1 MAGTAAWID
10 VLPNLSAFGSKLN
23 SGVTAA
29 ASTAGRNAGKR
40 FSDAMNSAA
49 STSVLADQVK
59 NLEAAEK
66 RAQKAVSTSTAQ
78 IAKARDEQK
87 SAALRVQ
94 AAEVKLNE
102 TVAKYGSSSSQA
114 ISAQARLNDARSKAR
129 QKDEAYKTAE
139 EQIRVAQNGLK
150 ETQTQLAAAQQ
161 KASTA
166 TGGFRNALQ
175 RWKQAADSAK
185 SSTSGLSEA
194 QSHFNETSRRMTAR
208 FSAMAGA
215 IGGFTSGIVGKAV
228 SAFTSL
234 GSSMVDASDSA
245 QKFASTMS
253 FAGVSD
259 KTIQKLTAST
269 QNYADKTVF
278 NLSDIRNT
286 TAQLASNGV
295 KNYDKLA
302 EAAGNLTAVAGGGA
316 EAFKSVAMVL
326 TQTAGAGKLTTEN
339 WNQLSDAIPGA
350 SGKLQDAMKKNG
362 AYTGNFRDAME
373 KGEISAEEFNQA
385 IMQLGMTD
393 VAKQAAESTTT
404 FEGAMG
410 NWEAAVQKLGM
421 TMLDKVKPQ
430 LTGALNAM
438 TDRISQFTDWFSG
451 AWDGLATFLETGKVN
466 KAFAEAF
473 KIDKNSYAGIEDAY
487 QRLKWG
493 YTGLVDF
500 IKTGEFTYEFNR
512 AFENVDRDTLIS
524 FKQNLLDLRD
534 AAKQVIDN
542 LPGLGQFFNT
552 PAKGDHSNLNKAIKA
567 LNVAMEGL
575 KPLIRLIADIEKMW
589 NSLSAEQQGAIFD
602 TAIYLW
608 LGSKGLKILKNV
620 YGVGKDIAS
629 VFKTGGKAV
638 KSFGNVLKALKVPK
652 AVSSFLD
659 KVGKTGSKILGSAGG
674 TLLAGGSM
682 MAGAANNLQKGTPK
696 TLWKAMQ
703 GIQGK
708 DTSDKAYEEYQQQYR
723 QAQENSSFLGV
734 KNSTWLHNLNPMNW
748 PGMASDAISNVGST
762 MRQSSMDQVMQQS
775 SQVEAQKQAVEQIKQ
790 AWNDC
795 TSWITSK
802 WQSLTDWLG
811 GTAQS
816 IGGFFSGIPS
826 TVGGWFS
833 SAGAWV
839 QNAWN
844 GVVSWFAG
852 IPSSIGGFFASVPS
866 TIGGWFSSAGSWV
879 QNVWNGIT
887 AWFSGIPGSITGWFS
902 GIPGTF
908 SSIFQNA
915 KNGITSIFSSV
926 GGWFN
931 QNVKTPIGNAVNAI
945 GTTFSTTKDWIRNS
959 WNQVKDAAKSPV
971 SFIVNTV
978 YTNGIKKVWNSVA
991 GAVGLNLKLP
1001 DVKFAEGGI
1010 NPGYNPGVDS
1020 IPAMTSP
1027 GEAWMVPEWTRA
1039 VGAANIYR
1047 WNRIARRQGV
1057 RAVRE
1062 DMMAGGLRF
1071 ADGGIIGKIGSAVS
1085 GAKKWLEDL
1094 SDTAQSFV
1102 KNPGDWVASKILAP
1116 VKTQVS
1122 RAGGGRFGTMVGQL
1136 PIKAASALVD
1146 KAKSFASSLTEKW
1159 KSKSESG
1166 QYHGSVGGGVEQ
1178 WRSLVVRVLKELG
1191 QAESWADTVLRRM
1204 NQESGGNPNAIN
1216 NWDSNAKA
1224 GHPSQG
1230 LMQTIP
1236 GTFNA
1241 YAGPYRSLGITNPL
1255 ANIYAGVNYALH
1267 RYGSLSA
1274 LNRAGGYAFGGI
1286 VGDDRPTLYDN
1297 GGVLP
1302 PGRHLVSN
1310 ETKQPELVLTREQVL
1325 KVFGGQAGT
1334 DAGRTV
1340 NLNVSIPERSDPW
1353 SDAEILVRTARQ
1365 QLR

>member
-1 MAGTAAWID
+1 MVMAGTAAWID
-10 VLPNLSAFGSKLN
+10 VLPNLSLFGTKLN

-29 ASTAGRNAGKR
+29 AAAAGRNAGRK
-40 FSDAMNSAA
+40 FSDSMNSAA
-49 STSVLADQVK
+49 GANVLAEQVK

-66 RAQKAVSTSTAQ
+66 RAKKAVATATAQ

-94 AAEVKLNE
+94 AAETKLNE
-102 TVAKYGSSSSQA
+102 TVAKYGISSSQA

-129 QKDEAYKTAE
+129 QKDEEYKTVE
-139 EQIRVAQNGLK
+139 EQIRTAQNGLK

-175 RWKQAADSAK
+175 KWKQAVDSAK
-185 SSTSGLSEA
+185 VSTSGLSEV
-194 QSHFNETSRRMTAR
+194 QSRFGETSRRMTAR

-215 IGGFTSGIVGKAV
+215 VGGFTSSVVGKAV
-228 SAFTSL
+228 STFASL

-259 KTIQKLTAST
+259 NTIKKLTAST
-269 QNYADKTVF
+269 QDYADKTVF

-295 KNYDKLA
+295 KNYSKLA
-302 EAAGNLTAVAGGGA
+302 EAAGNLTSVAGGGA
-316 EAFKSVAMVL
+316 EAYKSVAMVM

-362 AYTGNFRDAME
+362 AYTGNFRDAMAS
-373 KGEISAEEFNQA
+373 GEITAEEFNKA
-385 IMQLGMTD
+385 ILQLGMTD

-421 TMLDKVKPQ
+421 IALDKVKPQ

-438 TDRISQFTDWFSG
+438 TDRIGQFTDWFSG
-451 AWDGLATFLETGKVN
+451 AWDGLAAFLSTGKVN

-473 KIDKNSYAGIEDAY
+473 KIDKRSYTGIEDAY
-487 QRLKWG
+487 QRIQWG
-493 YTGLVDF
+493 YAGLVNF
-500 IKTGEFTYEFNR
+500 VKTGEFTYEFNR
-512 AFENVDRDTLIS
+512 AFENVDRDTLIN

-534 AAKQVIDN
+534 AAKQVVEN
-542 LPGLGQFFNT
+542 LPGLSAFFDV
-552 PAKGDHSNLNKAIKA
+552 PSKGDHSNLNKAIKA
-567 LNVAMEGL
+567 LNVALEGL
-575 KPLIRLIADIEKMW
+575 KPLIQLIADIEKMW

-620 YGVGKDIAS
+620 YGTGKDIATA
-629 VFKTGGKAV
+629 FKTGGKAL
-638 KSFGNVLKALKVPK
+638 KTFGTVLKDLKVSK
-652 AVSSFLD
+652 TVSSFIG
-659 KVGKTGSKILGSAGG
+659 KVGKTGSKLLGSAGG
-674 TLLAGGSM
+674 TLALGGSM
-682 MAGAANNLQKGTPK
+682 LAVAANNLQNGTPK

-703 GIQGK
+703 GVQGK
-708 DTSDKAYEEYQQQYR
+708 DTSDKAYKEYRKQYQQT
-723 QAQENSSFLGV
+723 QENSSFLGV
-734 KNSTWLHNLNPMNW
+734 KNSTWLHNLNPLNW
-748 PGMASDAISNVGST
+748 PGMAGNAISGVGGA
-762 MRQSSMDQVMQQS
+762 MQQS
-775 SQVEAQKQAVEQIKQ
+775 GVDQVQQQAQVAAQQQTVEQIKQ
-790 AWNDC
+790 AWSAGTD
-795 TSWITSK
+795 WIISK
-802 WQSLTDWLG
+802 WQSFTDWIG
-811 GTAQS
+811 GTAQ
-816 IGGFFSGIPS
+816 
-826 TVGGWFS
+826 T
-833 SAGAWV
+833 
-839 QNAWN
+839 
-844 GVVSWFAG
+844 
-852 IPSSIGGFFASVPS
+852 IGGFFASIPS
-866 TIGGWFSSAGSWV
+866 AIGGWFSSAGGWV
-879 QNVWNGIT
+879 QSVWNGVT
-887 AWFSGIPGSITGWFS
+887 AWFGGVPGRITGWFA

-908 SSIFQNA
+908 SGIFQNA
-915 KNGITSIFSSV
+915 KNGITGIFSSV

-931 QNVKTPIGNAVNAI
+931 QNVKTPISNAVNAI
-945 GTTFSTTKDWIRNS
+945 GNTFSTTKDWIRSS

-1010 NPGYNPGVDS
+1010 NPGYAPGVDS

-1057 RAVRE
+1057 AAVRE

-1071 ADGGIIGKIGSAVS
+1071 AGGGIVGKVGSAVS

-1094 SDTAQSFV
+1094 SETAQSFV
-1102 KNPGDWVASKILAP
+1102 KNPGDWVASKILSP
-1116 VKTQVS
+1116 VKSQVA
-1122 RAGGGRFGTMVGQL
+1122 RAGGGQFGTMVGQL

-1146 KAKSFASSLTEKW
+1146 KAKSFASSLTDKW

-1166 QYHGSVGGGVEQ
+1166 QYHGAVGGGVEQ

-1236 GTFNA
+1236 STFAA
-1241 YAGPYRSLGITNPL
+1241 YAGPYRNLGITNPL
-1255 ANIYAGVNYALH
+1255 ANLYAGVNYALH

-1286 VGDDRPTLYDN
+1286 VGDRPTLYDR
-1297 GGVLP
+1297 GGILP
-1302 PGRHLVSN
+1302 PGRHLVAN

-1325 KVFGGQAGT
+1325 KVFGGEVRDKG
-1334 DAGRTV
+1334 DRTV
-1340 NLNVSIPERSDPW
+1340 NLNVNIPERSDPW
-1353 SDAEILVRTARQ
+1353 ADASILVRTARH

>member
-1 MAGTAAWID
+1 MVMAGTAAWID
-10 VLPNLSAFGSKLN
+10 VLPNLSLFGTKLN

-29 ASTAGRNAGKR
+29 AAAAGRNAGRK
-40 FSDAMNSAA
+40 FSDSMNSAA
-49 STSVLADQVK
+49 GTNVLAEQVK

-66 RAQKAVSTSTAQ
+66 RAQKAVTTATAQ
-78 IAKARDEQK
+78 IVKARDEQK
-87 SAALRVQ
+87 SATLRVQ
-94 AAEVKLNE
+94 AAETKLNE
-102 TVAKYGSSSSQA
+102 TVAKYGAASSQA

-129 QKDEAYKTAE
+129 QKDEAYKNAE
-139 EQIRVAQNGLK
+139 EQIRAAQNGLK

-161 KASTA
+161 KASAA

-175 RWKQAADSAK
+175 KWKQAVDSAK
-185 SSTSGLSEA
+185 SSASGLSEV
-194 QSHFNETSRRMTAR
+194 QLRFGETSRRMTAR

-215 IGGFTSGIVGKAV
+215 VGGFTSSVVGKAV
-228 SAFTSL
+228 STFASL

-259 KTIQKLTAST
+259 NTIKKLTAST
-269 QNYADKTVF
+269 QDYADKTVF

-286 TAQLASNGV
+286 TAQLASNSV
-295 KNYDKLA
+295 KNYSKLA

-316 EAFKSVAMVL
+316 EAYKSVAMVM

-362 AYTGNFRDAME
+362 AYTGNFRDAMAG
-373 KGEISAEEFNQA
+373 GEITAEEFNKA
-385 IMQLGMTD
+385 ILQLGMAD

-410 NWEAAVQKLGM
+410 NWEAAVQKFGM
-421 TMLDKVKPQ
+421 TVLDKVKPQ

-438 TDRISQFTDWFSG
+438 TDRVSQFTDWFSG
-451 AWDGLATFLETGKVN
+451 AWDGLAAFLSTGKVN

-487 QRLKWG
+487 QRIQWG
-493 YTGLVDF
+493 YAGLVNF
-500 IKTGEFTYEFNR
+500 VKTGEFTYEFNR
-512 AFENVDRDTLIS
+512 AFENVDRDTLIN

-534 AAKQVIDN
+534 AAKQVVEN
-542 LPGLGQFFNT
+542 LPGLSAFFDV
-552 PAKGDHSNLNKAIKA
+552 PSKGDHSNLNKAIKA
-567 LNVAMEGL
+567 LNVALEGL
-575 KPLIRLIADIEKMW
+575 KPIVQLIADIEKMW

-620 YGVGKDIAS
+620 YGVGKDIVS
-629 VFKTGGKAV
+629 VFKTGGRALKA
-638 KSFGNVLKALKVPK
+638 FGSVLKNFKVPK
-652 AVSSFLD
+652 TVSSFLD
-659 KVGKTGSKILGSAGG
+659 KVGKTGSKLLGSAGG
-674 TLLAGGSM
+674 TLALGGSM
-682 MAGAANNLQKGTPK
+682 LAGAANNLQKGTPK

-703 GIQGK
+703 GVQGK
-708 DTSDKAYEEYQQQYR
+708 DTSDKAYKEYQKQYQQT
-723 QAQENSSFLGV
+723 QENSSFLGV
-734 KNSTWLHNLNPMNW
+734 KNSTWLHNLNPLNW
-748 PGMASDAISNVGST
+748 PSMAGNAISSVGGA
-762 MRQSSMDQVMQQS
+762 MQQS
-775 SQVEAQKQAVEQIKQ
+775 GVDQVQQQQAQVAAQQQTVEQIKQ
-790 AWNDC
+790 AWSAGTD
-795 TSWITSK
+795 WITLK
-802 WQSLTDWLG
+802 WQSFTDWIG
-811 GTAQS
+811 GTAQ
-816 IGGFFSGIPS
+816 
-826 TVGGWFS
+826 T
-833 SAGAWV
+833 
-839 QNAWN
+839 
-844 GVVSWFAG
+844 
-852 IPSSIGGFFASVPS
+852 IGGFFASIPS
-866 TIGGWFSSAGSWV
+866 AIGGWFSSAGGWV
-879 QNVWNGIT
+879 QSVWNGVT
-887 AWFSGIPGSITGWFS
+887 TWFGGVPGRITGWFA

-908 SSIFQNA
+908 SGIFQSA
-915 KNGITSIFSSV
+915 KNGITGIFGSV

-931 QNVKTPIGNAVNAI
+931 QNVKTPISNAVNAI
-945 GTTFSTTKDWIRNS
+945 GNTFSTTKDWIRSS

-1010 NPGYNPGVDS
+1010 NPGYAPGVDS

-1057 RAVRE
+1057 AAVRE
-1062 DMMAGGLRF
+1062 DMMMGGLRF
-1071 ADGGIIGKIGSAVS
+1071 AGGGIVGKVGSAVS

-1094 SDTAQSFV
+1094 SETAQSFV
-1102 KNPGDWVASKILAP
+1102 KNPGDWVASKILSP
-1116 VKTQVS
+1116 VKSQV
-1122 RAGGGRFGTMVGQL
+1122 AGIGGGQFGMMVGQL
-1136 PIKAASALVD
+1136 PVKAASALVD
-1146 KAKSFASSLTEKW
+1146 KAKSFASSLTDKW

-1166 QYHGSVGGGVEQ
+1166 QYHGAVGGGVEQ
-1178 WRSLVVRVLKELG
+1178 WRSLVIRVLKELG

-1255 ANIYAGVNYALH
+1255 ANIYAGMNYALH

-1286 VGDDRPTLYDN
+1286 VGDRPTLYDR
-1297 GGVLP
+1297 GGILP
-1302 PGRHLVSN
+1302 PGRHLVAN

-1325 KVFGGQAGT
+1325 KVFGGEVRDKG
-1334 DAGRTV
+1334 DRTV
-1340 NLNVSIPERSDPW
+1340 NLNVNIPERSDPW
-1353 SDAEILVRTARQ
+1353 ADASILVRTARH

>member
-1 MAGTAAWID
+1 MVMAGTAAWID
-10 VLPNLSAFGSKLN
+10 VLPNLSLFGTKLN

-29 ASTAGRNAGKR
+29 AAAAGRNAGRK
-40 FSDAMNSAA
+40 FSDSMNSAA
-49 STSVLADQVK
+49 GANVLAEQVK

-66 RAQKAVSTSTAQ
+66 RAQKAVTTATAQ

-94 AAEVKLNE
+94 AAETKLNE
-102 TVAKYGSSSSQA
+102 TVAKYGTSSSQA

-129 QKDEAYKTAE
+129 QKDEAYKNAE
-139 EQIRVAQNGLK
+139 EQIRTAQNGLK

-166 TGGFRNALQ
+166 TVGFRNALQ
-175 RWKQAADSAK
+175 KWKQAADSAK
-185 SSTSGLSEA
+185 VSTSGLSEV
-194 QSHFNETSRRMTAR
+194 QSRFGETSRRMTTR

-215 IGGFTSGIVGKAV
+215 VGGFTSSVVGKAF
-228 SAFTSL
+228 STFASL

-269 QNYADKTVF
+269 QDYADKTVF

-295 KNYDKLA
+295 KNYSKLA

-316 EAFKSVAMVL
+316 EAYKSVAMVM

-362 AYTGNFRDAME
+362 AYTGNFRDAMAS
-373 KGEISAEEFNQA
+373 GEITAEEFNKA
-385 IMQLGMTD
+385 ILQLGMTD

-421 TMLDKVKPQ
+421 TVLDKVKPQ

-438 TDRISQFTDWFSG
+438 TDRIGQFTDWFSG
-451 AWDGLATFLETGKVN
+451 AWDGLAAFLSTGKVN

-473 KIDKNSYAGIEDAY
+473 KIDKNSYTGIEDAY
-487 QRLKWG
+487 QRIQWG
-493 YTGLVDF
+493 YTGLVNF
-500 IKTGEFTYEFNR
+500 VKTGEFTYEFNR

-534 AAKQVIDN
+534 AAKQVVEN
-542 LPGLGQFFNT
+542 LPGLSAFFDV
-552 PAKGDHSNLNKAIKA
+552 PSKGDHSNLNKAIKA
-567 LNVAMEGL
+567 LNVALEGL
-575 KPLIRLIADIEKMW
+575 KPLIQLIADIEKMW

-620 YGVGKDIAS
+620 YGVGKDIVS
-629 VFKTGGKAV
+629 VFKTGGRALKT
-638 KSFGNVLKALKVPK
+638 FGSVLKNFKVPK
-652 AVSSFLD
+652 TVSSFLD
-659 KVGKTGSKILGSAGG
+659 KVGKTGSKLLGSAGG
-674 TLLAGGSM
+674 TLALGGSM
-682 MAGAANNLQKGTPK
+682 LAGAANTLQKGTPK

-703 GIQGK
+703 GVQGK
-708 DTSDKAYEEYQQQYR
+708 DTSDKAYKEYQKQYQQT
-723 QAQENSSFLGV
+723 QENSSFLGV
-734 KNSTWLHNLNPMNW
+734 KNSTWLHNLNPLNW
-748 PGMASDAISNVGST
+748 PSMASNAISGVGGA
-762 MRQSSMDQVMQQS
+762 MQQS
-775 SQVEAQKQAVEQIKQ
+775 GVDQVQQ
-790 AWNDC
+790 AWSGCVD
-795 TSWITSK
+795 WISAK
-802 WQSLTDWLG
+802 WQGLTDWFSGLPA
-811 GTAQS
+811 T

-826 TVGGWFS
+826 TVGGWFD
-833 SAGAWV
+833 SAGQWVESGWQGVCDWFGGIPNVIGAWF
-839 QNAWN
+839 
-844 GVVSWFAG
+844 SG
-852 IPSSIGGFFASVPS
+852 IPSA
-866 TIGGWFSSAGSWV
+866 IGGWFSSTGSLV
-879 QNVWNGIT
+879 QSVWNGII
-887 AWFSGIPGSITGWFS
+887 AWFGGVPWRITGWFS
-902 GIPGTF
+902 GIPETF
-908 SSIFQNA
+908 SGIFQSA
-915 KNGITSIFSSV
+915 KNGITGIFGSV

-931 QNVKTPIGNAVNAI
+931 QNVKTPISNAVNAI
-945 GTTFSTTKDWIRNS
+945 GNTFSTTKDWIRSS

-978 YTNGIKKVWNSVA
+978 YTNGIKKVWNSIA

-1010 NPGYNPGVDS
+1010 NPGYAPGVDS

-1057 RAVRE
+1057 AAVRE
-1062 DMMAGGLRF
+1062 DMMMGGLRF
-1071 ADGGIIGKIGSAVS
+1071 AGGGIVGKVGSAVS
-1085 GAKKWLEDL
+1085 GAKKWLKDL
-1094 SDTAQSFV
+1094 SETAQSFV
-1102 KNPGDWVASKILAP
+1102 KNPGDWVASKILSP
-1116 VKTQVS
+1116 VKSQV
-1122 RAGGGRFGTMVGQL
+1122 AGIGGGQFGMMVGQL
-1136 PIKAASALVD
+1136 PVKAASALVD
-1146 KAKSFASSLTEKW
+1146 KAKSFASSLTDKW

-1166 QYHGSVGGGVEQ
+1166 QYHGAVGGGVEQ
-1178 WRSLVVRVLKELG
+1178 WRSLVIRVLKELG

-1286 VGDDRPTLYDN
+1286 VGDRPTLYDR
-1297 GGVLP
+1297 GGILP
-1302 PGRHLVSN
+1302 PGRHLVAN

-1325 KVFGGQAGT
+1325 KVFGGEVRDKG
-1334 DAGRTV
+1334 DRTV
-1340 NLNVSIPERSDPW
+1340 NLNVNIPERSDPW
-1353 SDAEILVRTARQ
+1353 ADASILVRTARH

>member
-1 MAGTAAWID
+1 MVMAGTAAWID
-10 VLPNLSAFGSKLN
+10 VLPNLSLFGTKLN

-29 ASTAGRNAGKR
+29 AAAAGRNAGRK
-40 FSDAMNSAA
+40 FSDSMNSAA
-49 STSVLADQVK
+49 GTNVLAEQVK

-66 RAQKAVSTSTAQ
+66 RAQKAVTTATAQ
-78 IAKARDEQK
+78 IVKARDEQK
-87 SAALRVQ
+87 SATLRVQ
-94 AAEVKLNE
+94 AAETKLNE
-102 TVAKYGSSSSQA
+102 TVAKYGAASSQA

-129 QKDEAYKTAE
+129 QKDEAYKNAE
-139 EQIRVAQNGLK
+139 EQIRAAQNGLK

-161 KASTA
+161 KASAA

-175 RWKQAADSAK
+175 KWKQAVDSAK
-185 SSTSGLSEA
+185 SSASGLSEV
-194 QSHFNETSRRMTAR
+194 QLRFGETSRRMTAR

-215 IGGFTSGIVGKAV
+215 VGGFTSSVVGKAV
-228 SAFTSL
+228 STFASL

-259 KTIQKLTAST
+259 NTIKKLTAST
-269 QNYADKTVF
+269 QDYADKTVF

-286 TAQLASNGV
+286 TAQLASNSV
-295 KNYDKLA
+295 KNYSKLA

-316 EAFKSVAMVL
+316 EAYKSVAMVM

-362 AYTGNFRDAME
+362 AYTGNFRDAMAG
-373 KGEISAEEFNQA
+373 GEITAEEFNKA
-385 IMQLGMTD
+385 ILQLGMAD

-410 NWEAAVQKLGM
+410 NWEAAVQKFGM
-421 TMLDKVKPQ
+421 TVLDKVKPQ

-438 TDRISQFTDWFSG
+438 TDRVSQFTDWFSG
-451 AWDGLATFLETGKVN
+451 AWDGLAAFLSTGKVN

-487 QRLKWG
+487 QRIQWG
-493 YTGLVDF
+493 YAGLVNF
-500 IKTGEFTYEFNR
+500 VKTGEFTYEFNR
-512 AFENVDRDTLIS
+512 AFENVDRDTLIN

-534 AAKQVIDN
+534 AAKQVVEN
-542 LPGLGQFFNT
+542 LPGLSAFFDV
-552 PAKGDHSNLNKAIKA
+552 PSKGDHSNLNKAIKA
-567 LNVAMEGL
+567 LNVALEGL
-575 KPLIRLIADIEKMW
+575 KPIVQLIADIEKMW

-620 YGVGKDIAS
+620 YGVGKDIVS
-629 VFKTGGKAV
+629 VFKTGGRALKA
-638 KSFGNVLKALKVPK
+638 FGSVLKNFKVPK
-652 AVSSFLD
+652 TVSSFLD
-659 KVGKTGSKILGSAGG
+659 KVGKTGSKLLGSAGG
-674 TLLAGGSM
+674 TLALGGSM
-682 MAGAANNLQKGTPK
+682 LAGAANNLQKGTPK

-708 DTSDKAYEEYQQQYR
+708 DTSDKAYKEYQKQYQQT
-723 QAQENSSFLGV
+723 QENSSFLGV
-734 KNSTWLHNLNPMNW
+734 KNSTWLHNLNPLNW
-748 PGMASDAISNVGST
+748 PSMAGNAISSVGGA
-762 MRQSSMDQVMQQS
+762 MQQS
-775 SQVEAQKQAVEQIKQ
+775 GVDQVQQQQAQVAAQQQTVEQIKQ
-790 AWNDC
+790 AWSAGTD
-795 TSWITSK
+795 WITLK
-802 WQSLTDWLG
+802 WQSFTDWIG
-811 GTAQS
+811 GTAQ
-816 IGGFFSGIPS
+816 
-826 TVGGWFS
+826 T
-833 SAGAWV
+833 
-839 QNAWN
+839 
-844 GVVSWFAG
+844 
-852 IPSSIGGFFASVPS
+852 IGGFFASIPS
-866 TIGGWFSSAGSWV
+866 AIGGWFSSAGGWV
-879 QNVWNGIT
+879 QSVWNGVT
-887 AWFSGIPGSITGWFS
+887 TWFGGVPGRITGWFA

-908 SSIFQNA
+908 SGIFQSA
-915 KNGITSIFSSV
+915 KNGITGIFGSV

-931 QNVKTPIGNAVNAI
+931 QNVKTPISNAVNAI
-945 GTTFSTTKDWIRNS
+945 GNTFSTTKDWIRSS

-1010 NPGYNPGVDS
+1010 NPGYAPGVDS

-1057 RAVRE
+1057 AAVRE
-1062 DMMAGGLRF
+1062 DMMMGGLRF
-1071 ADGGIIGKIGSAVS
+1071 AGGGIVGKVGSAVS

-1094 SDTAQSFV
+1094 SETAQSFV
-1102 KNPGDWVASKILAP
+1102 KNPGDWVASKILSP
-1116 VKTQVS
+1116 VKSQV
-1122 RAGGGRFGTMVGQL
+1122 AGIGGGQFGMMVGQL
-1136 PIKAASALVD
+1136 PVKAASALVD
-1146 KAKSFASSLTEKW
+1146 KAKSFASSLTDKW

-1166 QYHGSVGGGVEQ
+1166 QYHGAVGGGVEQ
-1178 WRSLVVRVLKELG
+1178 WRSLVIRVLKELG

-1255 ANIYAGVNYALH
+1255 ANIYAGMNYALH

-1286 VGDDRPTLYDN
+1286 VGDRPTLYDR
-1297 GGVLP
+1297 GGILP
-1302 PGRHLVSN
+1302 PGRHLVAN

-1325 KVFGGQAGT
+1325 KVFGGEVRDKG
-1334 DAGRTV
+1334 DRTV
-1340 NLNVSIPERSDPW
+1340 NLNVNIPERSDPW
-1353 SDAEILVRTARQ
+1353 ADASILVRTARH